1 MRFGAKLDNYGPH
14 VATLGVAEPA
24 QRAELAGFDSIW
36 CSDHVVMPATVRS
49 SYPFSDDGSIRWDP
63 SEPWYDA
70 VVWCAAIAV
79 VTERVEFGTA
89 VMLANLRHPLVLAKQ
104 LASIDAL
111 SGGRLIAGFGAGWMR
126 EEFVALDV
134 SFESRGRRLDEW
146 IDICRQVWTGR
157 ISVVAGDHFSVDL
170 DLVTE
175 PRPVRRIPILIGGMS
190 DAALR
195 RIAERA
201 DGWVPLVRGNRDPV
215 ATIEQGVRRLQELA
229 AEAGRGDVTFR
240 VVYNAADPAEVAPQ
254 LDALARAGVTDV
266 MVDVDYTD
274 RDGPERALAAFEVD
288 PPATLEP
295 LAHTLGSSSTTTI
308 DGRPTWCRSRCASSS
323 VARVFSSHPS
333 VSARQTRPAWDSGA
347 RSPTG

>member
-1 MRFGAKLDNYGPH
+1 MKFGAKLDNYGPH
-14 VATLGVAEPA
+14 VATLGVADPA
-24 QRAELAGFDSIW
+24 RRAELAGFDSIW

-49 SYPFSDDGSIRWDP
+49 FYPFSDDGSINWDA

-89 VMLANLRHPLVLAKQ
+89 VMLAGLRHPLVLAKQ

-126 EEFVALDV
+126 EEFDALGV
-134 SFESRGRRLDEW
+134 PFESRGQRLDEW

-157 ISVVAGDHFSVDL
+157 VSQLQGEQFSADV

-175 PRPVRRIPILIGGMS
+175 PQPVRRIPILIGGMS

-195 RIAERA
+195 RIATRA
-201 DGWVPLVRGNRDPV
+201 DGWVPLVRGDRDPV
-215 ATIEQGVRRLQELA
+215 ATIERGVQRLRELA
-229 AEAGRGDVTFR
+229 GEAGRGDVQFR
-240 VVYNAADPAEVAPQ
+240 VVYNAADPAEAAAR
-254 LDALARAGVTDV
+254 LDALAGAGVTDV

-274 RDGPERALAAFEVD
+274 PDGPERAIGFL
-288 PPATLEP
+288 
-295 LAHTLGSSSTTTI
+295 
-308 DGRPTWCRSRCASSS
+308 
-323 VARVFSSHPS
+323 
-333 VSARQTRPAWDSGA
+333 
-347 RSPTG
+347 